1 MSPFFGKSNVFLDS
15 VYKIL
20 HGQMHNPNFR
30 TINII
35 LLLIALGTIGVGIFT
50 EDFSYIHGAIASA
63 AFFFAG
69 LSAVMSFKVLEK
81 PLSLISIAL
90 GLMTLGALALY
101 STGIVTSGSI
111 TSTVPLDS
119 IFYLGLGPG
128 GMERMIIYPALMWLA
143 AFGGHLINKNEK

>member
-63 AFFFAG
+63 AFF
-69 LSAVMSFKVLEK
+69 LLVS
-81 PLSLISIAL
+81 
-90 GLMTLGALALY
+90 
-101 STGIVTSGSI
+101 
-111 TSTVPLDS
+111 
-119 IFYLGLGPG
+119 
-128 GMERMIIYPALMWLA
+128 
-143 AFGGHLINKNEK
+143 